1 MKTSRLD
8 AADLWNTSRERF
20 AETRSSEEAGKA
32 EKMHEIA
39 ESPLFFVKELRNNEN
54 ICWIIN

>member
-39 ESPLFFVKELRNNEN
+39 ESPFFFFCQRAQK
-54 ICWIIN
+54 